1 MNFFDKSETFKF
13 QSLLQGTKLSTL
25 QDAVIKA
32 CDVWLS
38 LTSNLL
44 SEDQTPPFSPTATI
58 REKLDYGQFLAGVP
72 SEPRCHLL
80 GMQLSMP

>member
-13 QSLLQGTKLSTL
+13 QSFLQGTKLSTL

-38 LTSNLL
+38 LTSNLF
-44 SEDQTPPFSPTATI
+44 SEDQTPPFSPTATNS
-58 REKLDYGQFLAGVP
+58 RELNYGQFLAGVP